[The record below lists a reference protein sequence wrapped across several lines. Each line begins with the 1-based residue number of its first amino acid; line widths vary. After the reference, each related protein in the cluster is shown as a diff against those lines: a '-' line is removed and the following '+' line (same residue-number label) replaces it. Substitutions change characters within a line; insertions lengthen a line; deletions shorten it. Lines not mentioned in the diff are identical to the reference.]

1 MTMPRYLPVYFGKEL
16 GSCDVI
22 QLSAPISGRISRAR
36 NQRLNLIQNLQRT
49 GPDPSVSLA
58 ALRSCE
64 NRSSNRSCAF
74 SISSKR
80 RVPVTVH
87 SVIIQSEQSF
97 LSVMAQETINRFRR
111 LVLAH
116 IEADQFVTCQQ
127 VIGENIAN
135 LGLTNSRRCD
145 DV

>member
-36 NQRLNLIQNLQRT
+36 NQRLNLIQNLQCTR
-49 GPDPSVSLA
+49 PDPSVSLA
-58 ALRSCE
+58 ALGSC
-64 NRSSNRSCAF
+64 
-74 SISSKR
+74 KTG
-80 RVPVTVH
+80 PVTARALFRSHRKVGSRYRPLGH
-87 SVIIQSEQSF
+87 NSVRTI
-97 LSVMAQETINRFRR
+97 LSLRYGPRDDKSIPASGTRSYRSGPVCH
-111 LVLAH
+111 LP
-116 IEADQFVTCQQ
+116 Q